1 VPYITI
7 HAQRK
12 ARAIWKLVHS
22 IELTEGLFLDSA
34 ADDNSNVNNGVN
46 GDGVNNGNNGDGV
59 NGGDGGKNGV
69 GKVVNK
75 ATTEEDDIDSDD
87 EVDDEGE
94 ELLIEGGAGS
104 VSLVSFCNLCV
115 CCFILALFR
124 FVVALLLLL

>member
-22 IELTEGLFLDSA
+22 IELTDGLFLDSA
-34 ADDNSNVNNGVN
+34 ADDNNGDGLNGNNGVN
-46 GDGVNNGNNGDGV
+46 GNKGDGGNNGP
-59 NGGDGGKNGV
+59 GKL
-69 GKVVNK
+69 NK
-75 ATTEEDDIDSDD
+75 ATTEEDDIDSED

-104 VSLVSFCNLCV
+104 ASLVSFCSLCV
-115 CCFILALFR
+115 
-124 FVVALLLLL
+124 

>member
-1 VPYITI
+1 MPYITI

-34 ADDNSNVNNGVN
+34 ADDNNGDGLNGNVN
-46 GDGVNNGNNGDGV
+46 GDENGGNNGG
-59 NGGDGGKNGV
+59 NGGNNGP

-75 ATTEEDDIDSDD
+75 ATTEEDDIDSED

-104 VSLVSFCNLCV
+104 ASLVSFCSLCV
-115 CCFILALFR
+115 
-124 FVVALLLLL
+124 